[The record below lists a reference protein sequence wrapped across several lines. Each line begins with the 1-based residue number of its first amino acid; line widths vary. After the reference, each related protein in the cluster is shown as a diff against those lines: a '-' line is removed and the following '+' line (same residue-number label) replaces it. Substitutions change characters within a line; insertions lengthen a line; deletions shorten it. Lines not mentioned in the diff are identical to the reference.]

1 MRFPDFMTLGRRYV
15 ERSPGTWGHELCKLH
30 KVHTGP
36 TLKSWSADLSAIQ
49 DPRPANQPITEL
61 NLEQTMDEKKW
72 EQIALL
78 HANDIYFDR
87 RAWELMER
95 KLPASQSDDR
105 MMVYVLGNEAAVTP
119 VMAHKAAPQ
128 PKKVYARVAA
138 KAAVSKS
145 MVENPHA
152 ATLQAIH

>member
-1 MRFPDFMTLGRRYV
+1 MVANLNAPSPAIASTISWIQTARWQMRFPDFMTLGRRYV

-95 KLPASQSDDR
+95 K
-105 MMVYVLGNEAAVTP
+105 
-119 VMAHKAAPQ
+119 
-128 PKKVYARVAA
+128 
-138 KAAVSKS
+138 
-145 MVENPHA
+145 
-152 ATLQAIH
+152 